1 MSISGDGTGA
11 AGFAGKIGRTLQES
25 EPAWPTVPRAREGA
39 PNIVLI
45 VLDDVGFAQPSPFG
59 GGCEMPTLDRL
70 AARGLRYTNFHA
82 TPLCSPTRAC
92 LLSGR
97 NHHAVGVGALVELS
111 MGFPGYHGMAGPD
124 QAFLPAILRD
134 AGYNTFAVGKWHLSP
149 PTETSSAG
157 PYRTWP
163 LGRGFERFYG
173 FMGGDTSQ
181 WFPDLVQ
188 DNTPIPPPAAPED
201 GYHLNTDLADHAIQ
215 MIKDAHV
222 AAPAKPF
229 FLYYATGAGHAPHHV
244 EPEWVEPYRGRFDHG
259 WDAYRGE
266 VFARQLAAGLVPDH
280 TKLSVRDPDVPAWDD
295 LDAESKRMFARQM
308 EVYAGFLTQTDHHF
322 RRVLDFVERLG
333 ELDNTIV
340 VALSDNGASAEGG
353 PAGTFNE
360 SLFFN
365 FVPERL
371 EDNLRHFDGWGGVD
385 TFPHYSWGWT
395 WAGTTPF
402 RRWKRETYRG
412 GVSEPCIVSWPAGI
426 ADHGAV
432 RRQYGHAIDILP
444 TLLDAA
450 GVPLPATV
458 AGVAQQP
465 FHGASLAPSFGD
477 PGAPAPRSTQYFE
490 MHGYR
495 AIDHDGWRAVCPF
508 AGPSLAE
515 AAARGRDFR
524 FTELTPELLDEMD
537 RNEWELFDIRADPTE
552 TTDLAAAEP
561 ERLRQLIAR
570 WYEEAER
577 YGVLP
582 LASPRGRAGARLA
595 GNQSS
600 RGVEFLPG
608 AAPLTF
614 TVAPRLAGR
623 SYSITAEVVI
633 PPGGASG
640 VLLTQGGRHLGFAF
654 YLQDG
659 RLHHV
664 LNYVGLEQFRVA
676 SPDPVPEG
684 RQVLRY
690 EFEATGGPV
699 DFLNGQGVPGRSKL
713 YVGGTLVAVAP
724 IPYSPVAGLGFYG
737 VTCGYAQADSVDPR
751 AFRPPFRFSGEIERV
766 VLDTSGSVTVDDAA
780 ELSQLMAHQ

>member
-1 MSISGDGTGA
+1 MSGTGDGSGATRFTGR
-11 AGFAGKIGRTLQES
+11 IGRTLRES
-25 EPAWPTVPRAREGA
+25 EPAWPPVPHAAPGA
-39 PNIVLI
+39 PNIVLF
-45 VLDDVGFAQPSPFG
+45 VLDDVGFAQPSAYG
-59 GGCEMPTLDRL
+59 GGCEMPALDRL
-70 AARGLRYTNFHA
+70 AATGLRYTNFHA
-82 TPLCSPTRAC
+82 TALCSPTRAC

-97 NHHAVGVGALVELS
+97 NHHSVGIGALVELS

-124 QAFLPAILRD
+124 QAFLPAILRE
-134 AGYNTFAVGKWHLSP
+134 AGYNTFAIGKWHLTP
-149 PTETSSAG
+149 PTEASSAG
-157 PYRTWP
+157 PYRAWP
-163 LGRGFERFYG
+163 LGRGFERYYG

-181 WFPDLVQ
+181 WFPELVQ
-188 DNTPIPPPAAPED
+188 DNTFIPPPGTPED
-201 GYHLNTDLADHAIQ
+201 GYHLNADLADHAIQ

-222 AAPAKPF
+222 AAPDKPF
-229 FLYYATGAGHAPHHV
+229 FLYYAAGAGHAPHHV
-244 EPEWVEPYRGRFDHG
+244 EPAWVEPYRCRFDHG

-266 VFARQLAAGLVPDH
+266 VFDRQLAAGVVPGH
-280 TKLSVRDPDVPAWDD
+280 ARLSVRDPDVPPWDD
-295 LDAESKRMFARQM
+295 LDADSRRMFARQM

-322 RRVLDFVERLG
+322 GRVLDFIGRLG
-333 ELDNTIV
+333 EGDNTIV

-360 SLFFN
+360 ALFFN

-426 ADHGAV
+426 GDHGTV
-432 RRQYGHAIDILP
+432 RAQYAHAIDILP

-450 GVPLPATV
+450 GVPLPETV

-465 FHGASLAPSFGD
+465 FHGASFAPTFTD
-477 PGAPAPRSTQYFE
+477 AEVPPARTTQYFE

-495 AIDHDGWRAVCPF
+495 ALDHDGWRAVCPF
-508 AGPSLAE
+508 GGPSLAE

-524 FTELTPELLDEMD
+524 FTELTPELLAEMD
-537 RNEWELFDIRADPTE
+537 RNEWELFDLAADPSE

-561 ERLRQLIAR
+561 ERLRAMIDR

-582 LASPRGRAGARLA
+582 LASPPRPGGRLL
-595 GNQSS
+595 GNPSAHS
-600 RGVEFLPG
+600 VEFLPG
-608 AAPLTF
+608 AAPLAF

-623 SYSITAEVVI
+623 SYSITADVTI

-640 VLLTQGGRHLGFAF
+640 VLLTQGGRLLGFAL

-659 RLHHV
+659 RLHHA

-676 SPDPVPEG
+676 SPEPVPEG
-684 RQVLRY
+684 RQTLRY
-690 EFEATGGPV
+690 EFETTGGPV

-713 YVGGTLVAVAP
+713 YVGGSLVAVAP
-724 IPYSPVAGLGFYG
+724 VPYSPVAGLGWFG
-737 VTCGYAQADSVDPR
+737 ITCGYAQADSVDPA
-751 AFRPPFRFSGEIERV
+751 AFRPPSRFTGEIERV
-766 VLDTSGSVTVDDAA
+766 VLDLSGSMTADDGAV
-780 ELSQLMAHQ
+780 LSQLMAHQ

>member
-1 MSISGDGTGA
+1 
-11 AGFAGKIGRTLQES
+11 
-25 EPAWPTVPRAREGA
+25 
-39 PNIVLI
+39 

-59 GGCEMPTLDRL
+59 GGCAMPTLDRL
-70 AARGLRYTNFHA
+70 AARGLRYTNFHC

-111 MGFPGYHGMAGPD
+111 MGFPGYHAMAGPD

-149 PTETSSAG
+149 PGETSSAG

-188 DNTPIPPPAAPED
+188 DNTPIPPPATPEA
-201 GYHLNTDLADHAIQ
+201 GYHLNADLADHAIQ

-222 AAPAKPF
+222 AAPGKPF
-229 FLYYATGAGHAPHHV
+229 LLYYATGAGHAPHHV
-244 EPEWVEPYRGRFDHG
+244 ELEWVEPYRGRFDQG
-259 WDAYRGE
+259 WDAYRAD
-266 VFARQLAAGLVPDH
+266 VFDRQLAAGVVPAH
-280 TKLSVRDPDVPAWDD
+280 ARLSARDPDVPAWDG
-295 LDAESKRMFARQM
+295 LDAGAQRMFARQM
-308 EVYAGFLTQTDHHF
+308 EVYAGFLSQTDHHVG
-322 RRVLDFVERLG
+322 RVLDFLDRIG

-371 EDNLRHFDGWGGVD
+371 EDNLRHYDGWGGVD

-412 GVSEPCIVSWPAGI
+412 GVSEPCIVAWPAGI
-426 ADHGAV
+426 AARGEV
-432 RRQYGHAIDILP
+432 RTQYAHAIDVLP

-450 GVPLPATV
+450 GLPVPEAV
-458 AGVAQQP
+458 AGVPQQP
-465 FHGASLAPSFGD
+465 FHGASLVPTFAD
-477 PGAPAPRSTQYFE
+477 AGAPGPRTTQYYE

-495 AIDHDGWRAVCPF
+495 ALDHEGWRAVCPF
-508 AGPSLAE
+508 GGPSLTE
-515 AAARGRDFR
+515 AAERGRDFR

-537 RNEWELFDIRADPTE
+537 RDDWELFDLRSDPAE
-552 TTDLAAAEP
+552 TTNLAAAEP
-561 ERLRQLIAR
+561 ERLRDMIAR
-570 WYEEAER
+570 WYAEAER
-577 YGVLP
+577 YCVLP
-582 LASPRGRAGARLA
+582 LVSPRGRP
-595 GNQSS
+595 
-600 RGVEFLPG
+600 RGGPGGQRRPQTVEFLPG

-614 TVAPRLAGR
+614 TMAPRITGR
-623 SYSITAEVVI
+623 PHSITAEVTI
-633 PPGGASG
+633 PPGGAEG
-640 VLLTQGGRHLGFAF
+640 VLLTQGGRHVGFAL
-654 YLQDG
+654 YMQDG

-664 LNYVGLEQFRVA
+664 LNYVGLERFRVT

-690 EFEATGGPV
+690 EFEPTGGPV
-699 DFLNGQGVPGRSKL
+699 DFLHGRGVPGRSKL
-713 YVGGTLVAVAP
+713 YVGDELVAMTTL
-724 IPYSPVAGLGFYG
+724 PYSLVASPGFYG
-737 VTCGYAQADSVDPR
+737 ITCGYAHADSVDPT
-751 AFRPPFRFSGEIERV
+751 AFRPPFRFTGEIARV
-766 VLDTSGSVTVDDAA
+766 VLDTAGESTRDDEA
-780 ELSQLMAHQ
+780 ELRQLMAHQ

>member
-1 MSISGDGTGA
+1 
-11 AGFAGKIGRTLQES
+11 L
-25 EPAWPTVPRAREGA
+25 
-39 PNIVLI
+39 
-45 VLDDVGFAQPSPFG
+45 
-59 GGCEMPTLDRL
+59 
-70 AARGLRYTNFHA
+70 
-82 TPLCSPTRAC
+82 
-92 LLSGR
+92 
-97 NHHAVGVGALVELS
+97 
-111 MGFPGYHGMAGPD
+111 
-124 QAFLPAILRD
+124 
-134 AGYNTFAVGKWHLSP
+134 
-149 PTETSSAG
+149 
-157 PYRTWP
+157 
-163 LGRGFERFYG
+163 
-173 FMGGDTSQ
+173 
-181 WFPDLVQ
+181 
-188 DNTPIPPPAAPED
+188 
-201 GYHLNTDLADHAIQ
+201 
-215 MIKDAHV
+215 
-222 AAPAKPF
+222 

-244 EPEWVEPYRGRFDHG
+244 EPEWVEPYRGRFDQG
-259 WDAYRGE
+259 WDAYRAE

-295 LDAESKRMFARQM
+295 LDAESRRMFARQM

-322 RRVLDFVERLG
+322 GRVLDFLARLG

-371 EDNLRHFDGWGGVD
+371 EDNLRHHDGWGGVD

-450 GVPLPATV
+450 GVPLPSTV

-465 FHGASLAPSFGD
+465 FHGASLAASFGNAE
-477 PGAPAPRSTQYFE
+477 APAPRATQYFE

-495 AIDHDGWRAVCPF
+495 ALDHDGWRAVCPF
-508 AGPSLAE
+508 GGPSLAE

-537 RNEWELFDIRADPTE
+537 RNEWELFDLRADPTE
-552 TTDLAAAEP
+552 TTNLAVAEP
-561 ERLRQLIAR
+561 ERLRRMIAR

-582 LASPRGRAGARLA
+582 LASPRGRARTRLG
-595 GNQSS
+595 GNQSPHS
-600 RGVEFLPG
+600 VEFLPG

-614 TVAPRLAGR
+614 TVAPRLTGR
-623 SYSITAEVVI
+623 SYTITAEVTI

-640 VLLTQGGRHLGFAF
+640 VLLTQGGRHVGFAL

-664 LNYVGLEQFRVA
+664 LNYVGLEQFRVS

-684 RQVLRY
+684 HQILRY

-713 YVGGTLVAVAP
+713 YVGGALVAVSQV
-724 IPYSPVAGLGFYG
+724 PYSLVAGLGFYG
-737 VTCGYAQADSVDPR
+737 VTCGYAHADSVDPG
-751 AFRPPFRFSGEIERV
+751 AFRPPYRFTGEIERV
-766 VLDTSGSVTVDDAA
+766 VLDTSGSVTADDAA
-780 ELSQLMAHQ
+780 ELSQLLAHQ